1 MQNFRSVE
9 EYSSLYDIVSS
20 MQKGIHNT
28 KNPEAVLGIFVCIV
42 CISQRTNTT
51 LPFMSIWL

>member
-1 MQNFRSVE
+1 ME